1 MINMTVM
8 VGVDVRT
15 DVHQYISSLLG
26 VVEVRVDVR
35 TDVHQYMPLLLIP
48 LMVCACN
55 ITHHYK

>member
-1 MINMTVM
+1 MTVV

-15 DVHQYISSLLG
+15 DVHQYISTLLS

-35 TDVHQYMPLLLIP
+35 TDVHQYMPLLLIS
-48 LMVCACN
+48 LMVCACT

>member
-1 MINMTVM
+1 MTVM

-15 DVHQYISSLLG
+15 NVHQYISSLLG

-35 TDVHQYMPLLLIP
+35 TNVHQYMPLLLIS
-48 LMVCACN
+48 LMVCACI